1 VRRFAFSSS
10 SDSGQTTAAS
20 ISTGSTFGS
29 AAISRR
35 AASARTSSG
44 SSGANDASLN
54 LAQDEIAT
62 SELPGTIA
70 GEMTTD
76 VQTQRLLTVRE
87 AAEFLSVSE
96 KTVRRLI
103 DARILPAF
111 QTRPHGAIRIDE
123 RELEE
128 WLRES

>member
-1 VRRFAFSSS
+1 MLGTCTSLPGLIDAFAN
-10 SDSGQTTAAS
+10 
-20 ISTGSTFGS
+20 
-29 AAISRR
+29 
-35 AASARTSSG
+35 SSG
-44 SSGANDASLN
+44 SVKEASDVAAMITGN
-54 LAQDEIAT
+54 MA
-62 SELPGTIA
+62 
-70 GEMTTD
+70 TD